1 MLLTKNGRVRYAIMD
16 IREYEKIRATIRLM
30 CELARGQHSEEERG
44 WLTIDEVE
52 ANLGIADR

>member
-1 MLLTKNGRVRYAIMD
+1 MD

-30 CELARGQHSEEERG
+30 WELARGQHSEEERG